1 MREIINSRHTIF
13 VVEEDDNARRSLTK
27 DLRQLGYRLLVAADL
42 DDAFEWV
49 SGSEY
54 IHADLLLMDLA
65 GKRPEESL
73 SIARRLRE
81 HCKYDGHTP
90 LVIMPEKVPEHL
102 EGTDEKVNDLEW
114 MCYYKDI
121 DQLRQLLARL
131 LNSPE

>member
-1 MREIINSRHTIF
+1 MRENINSRHTIF
-13 VVEEDDNARRSLTK
+13 VVEEDDDARRSLTT

-42 DDAFEWV
+42 EDAFEWV

-54 IHADLLLMDLA
+54 IHADLLLVDLA

-90 LVIMPEKVPEHL
+90 LVVMPEKVPEHL
-102 EGTDEKVNDLEW
+102 EGTDEEVNNLEW
-114 MCYYKDI
+114 ICYYEDL

-131 LNSPE
+131 LRSSE

>member
-1 MREIINSRHTIF
+1 MRENINSRHTIF

-27 DLRQLGYRLLVAADL
+27 NLRQLGSRLLVAADL
-42 DDAFEWV
+42 EDAFEWV

-81 HCKYDGHTP
+81 QCK
-90 LVIMPEKVPEHL
+90 
-102 EGTDEKVNDLEW
+102 N
-114 MCYYKDI
+114 
-121 DQLRQLLARL
+121 A
-131 LNSPE
+131 

>member
-1 MREIINSRHTIF
+1 MHENINSRPTIF

-27 DLRQLGYRLLVAADL
+27 DLRHLGYRLLVAADL
-42 DDAFEWV
+42 EDAFEWV
-49 SGSEY
+49 SGEY

-102 EGTDEKVNDLEW
+102 EGTDEKVNNLEW
-114 MCYYKDI
+114 ICYYENV
-121 DQLRQLLARL
+121 DQLKQLLARL
-131 LNSPE
+131 LSSSK

>member
-1 MREIINSRHTIF
+1 MRENINSRHTIF
-13 VVEEDDNARRSLTK
+13 VVQEDDNARRSLTK
-27 DLRQLGYRLLVAADL
+27 DLRQRGYRLLVAADL
-42 DDAFEWV
+42 EDAFDWV

-102 EGTDEKVNDLEW
+102 EGMDEKVNNSEW
-114 MCYYKDI
+114 ICYYEDV

-131 LNSPE
+131 LSSSE